1 MAAYAR
7 TLGAATNRAVLKG
20 SGYAEIRLRAVLAGG
35 THSLNVGS
43 ASMPLSGS
51 RLSGQRRGV
60 SGNKISGNRLS
71 VKAKRERGGWE
82 ERTPGRPPCRKCTRG
97 RPTTS
102 CSVLA
107 RRGTQPDQCR
117 ARPSMERLASRICI
131 GTRPALPTS
140 ALGLGPPLPV
150 PCKVA
155 CSVVYQHSRKWLRRC
170 RAYSGTRGARAINS
184 SSAHHLREVALAR
197 NVLPCCPWPMEVAA
211 AVLAQH
217 EWHCAEPASLQNARV
232 PGSPGADVGGVSP
245 VPVQMRQG

>member
-20 SGYAEIRLRAVLAGG
+20 SGYAEIRLRAVLAGV

-43 ASMPLSGS
+43 ASMPLSGN

-107 RRGTQPDQCR
+107 RRGTEPDQCR
-117 ARPSMERLASRICI
+117 ARPSMEPTDWARLPHLHRDWARPSHICTRTGPAPASAMQGRVLCCL
-131 GTRPALPTS
+131 PAQQ
-140 ALGLGPPLPV
+140 
-150 PCKVA
+150 KVA
-155 CSVVYQHSRKWLRRC
+155 EEVPSILGHSR
-170 RAYSGTRGARAINS
+170 GP
-184 SSAHHLREVALAR
+184 R
-197 NVLPCCPWPMEVAA
+197 N
-211 AVLAQH
+211 
-217 EWHCAEPASLQNARV
+217 
-232 PGSPGADVGGVSP
+232 
-245 VPVQMRQG
+245 